1 MDDDEP
7 QTYQLHISAGRENT
21 STFRRVLKGSFPKTI
36 IGTVLDIKVHFGI
49 GKVAEMIRI
58 YWRRDLK
65 DNRLASFFIQEIE
78 SYPAQLFTS
87 IDIPVRQ
94 FQQELVVD
102 MHRARATGPHRF
114 RDGPP
119 RADWV
124 WIRTGASHAYGSL
137 RGHLPGRLCCLF
149 KLRIPSTGEV
159 QRLAIV
165 AMTRAESGGQLDK
178 HHGLVSV
185 SERDWQAEQG
195 LWVVNIRSLVA
206 MAHLIPQC
214 GKTTWYFVNSR
225 IDLWTF
231 NMFY

>member
-1 MDDDEP
+1 M
-7 QTYQLHISAGRENT
+7 S
-21 STFRRVLKGSFPKTI
+21 

-49 GKVAEMIRI
+49 EKVAEMIRT
-58 YWRRDLK
+58 YWLKDLK
-65 DNRLASFFIQEIE
+65 DNRLANYSIQEIQ

-94 FQQELVVD
+94 FQQESAVD
-102 MHRARATGPHRF
+102 MHHARATGPHPF

-124 WIRTGASHAYGSL
+124 WIRTGASDAYGSL
-137 RGHLPGRLCCLF
+137 RGHLPGKLRCLF
-149 KLRIPSTGEV
+149 KLRLPYTGEV
-159 QRLAIV
+159 QRLAVV
-165 AMTRAESGGQLDK
+165 AMTKAEFGGQPDK

-185 SERDWQAEQG
+185 SERDWEAEQG

-206 MAHLIPQC
+206 MAHLIPQF
-214 GKTTWYFVNSR
+214 GKTRWYFVNTR